1 MGDGRGGHGDGGG
14 SGIMVE
20 WWSWTCCL
28 GSGGG
33 AGDEHDVL
41 THLSSGL
48 GSELILGG
56 ESDLG
61 VLCGHDERSI
71 EERPEG
77 ARLRMDYEQARLYL
91 WMP

>member
-1 MGDGRGGHGDGGG
+1 M
-14 SGIMVE
+14 
-20 WWSWTCCL
+20 
-28 GSGGG
+28 
-33 AGDEHDVL
+33 L

-56 ESDLG
+56 ESDLS
-61 VLCGHDERSI
+61 VLCGHDKRSI

>member
-33 AGDEHDVL
+33 AGDEQVL
-41 THLSSGL
+41 TYLSSGL

-56 ESDLG
+56 ESYLG
-61 VLCGHDERSI
+61 VLCGHDKRSI